1 MKRKGVSLIIL
12 VITIIVM
19 SILAGVV
26 IYSMEKTNHIEKAN
40 SSVLIT
46 DLKAA
51 QMELDTNLS
60 VMQIHNKDIYFNY
73 VNVTGKEVLNYIPS
87 LKKEFIGKVEIV
99 NGEFYVCPCYNQII
113 DVGHKKIRNYNVF
126 EAMWGLGTPEDL
138 CKFLVTELSRKI

>member
-60 VMQIHNKDIYFNY
+60 VMQIHNKDIDFND

-99 NGEFYVCPCYNQII
+99 NGEFYVLRTAFTQEEI
-113 DVGHKKIRNYNVF
+113 KKIEESDIYV
-126 EAMWGLGTPEDL
+126 
-138 CKFLVTELSRKI
+138 K